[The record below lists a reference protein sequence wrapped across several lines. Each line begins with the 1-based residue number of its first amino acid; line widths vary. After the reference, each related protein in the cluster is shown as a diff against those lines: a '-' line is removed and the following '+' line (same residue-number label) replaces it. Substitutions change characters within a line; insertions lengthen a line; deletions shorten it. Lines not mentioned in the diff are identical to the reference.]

1 MKNKAR
7 CNWSTKDQMYID
19 YHDEEWG
26 CSTYDDNKLFEYLIL
41 EGMQAGLSWLTI
53 LKKRENYRIL
63 YDDFDPLKVA
73 NYNEAKKL
81 RLLEDTGIIR
91 NKLKIEAS
99 VTNAQ
104 AFLNIQKEFCSFKK
118 YIWQFVNNK
127 PIQNAFRSI
136 KEIPAKTKLSYKIS
150 KDLKKRGFK
159 FIGSTIIYAHIQA
172 TGMVNDHVV
181 DCFRYKEVANLA
193 TIRE

>member
-1 MKNKAR
+1 MDSQIR
-7 CNWSTKDQMYID
+7 CNWATKDGLYIN
-19 YHDEEWG
+19 YHDKEWG
-26 CSTYDDNKLFEYLIL
+26 IPTYDDDKLFEYLIL

-53 LKKRENYRIL
+53 LKKRENYRL
-63 YDDFDPLKVA
+63 AYDGFNPLKVA

-81 RLLEDTGIIR
+81 ELLNNTGLIR

-99 VTNAQ
+99 IANAQ
-104 AFLNIQKEFCSFKK
+104 AFLNIQKEFCSFKR